1 MNEPP
6 RVLIV
11 EDDADA
17 LQMLTL
23 LFEGWGFVV
32 DPALTGIAAIACF
45 KGHCPDV
52 VISDLVMPGMNGLE
66 LLHAIR
72 QVNTDCVFFFILIT
86 GYATVPRGI
95 EAIEAGADEVLLKPI
110 DLTLLRHLLET
121 HGFVHSED
129 AASPPPDGPR
139 RLET

>member
-1 MNEPP
+1 MTQPP

-72 QVNTDCVFFFILIT
+72 QVNTECVFFFILIT
-86 GYATVPRGI
+86 GHATVPRSV

-110 DLTLLRHLLET
+110 DLDMLRHLLEA
-121 HGFVHSED
+121 HGFLQD
-129 AASPPPDGPR
+129 
-139 RLET
+139 ETAVGRAPEQEA